1 MKKYIFLLLFIFI
14 AGCGNYRYARISYP
28 SVQPNQDMRDALASL
43 YVVVK
48 TKSNQKIKITNNLL
62 KSLIGGSHADINGLL
77 LAKGVA
83 KDFND
88 KGARVAAFRFLDA
101 KSMEFDLAGKIKPQG
116 ILEINL
122 SEPALSI
129 SEIEREV
136 EYYDR
141 KTKEKKKGKT
151 RVWIYEVTLNANLK
165 LIAFPGLMLLDK
177 WTAPIEYK
185 EEHNSK
191 DMNKEVWF
199 ERIQEKMFK
208 KVQNKFSSRYFGVP
222 VLKNRR
228 VFFKKKDKES
238 EKAYKFSQKKKW
250 NKAEAIWLKRIKEK
264 SDWRDINNMGVSKEL
279 KKEYSAAL
287 KYYRLAREK
296 SADDKEAK
304 GIRWKGIFKDID
316 FAVSGKIKPVKN
328 SFKWFDYKVAVLP
341 FSSEVVS
348 MDGPVMLRKMIF
360 EGLKESGY
368 DILTIEKTDALLR
381 EKGFS
386 DGGQLTRVDKKKI
399 CQWLNVDAL
408 VSANVTDFNDVMAGI
423 YNKRIVSGKVSFWS
437 LTDKRNIL
445 DLSEEVLKI
454 KMPKSFVKG
463 FLGQV
468 AKNWAEKLKNN
479 PLVYESLIFSRE
491 VVGRFPGLPR

>member
-1 MKKYIFLLLFIFI
+1 
-14 AGCGNYRYARISYP
+14 
-28 SVQPNQDMRDALASL
+28 SVP
-43 YVVVK
+43 
-48 TKSNQKIKITNNLL
+48 
-62 KSLIGGSHADINGLL
+62 IG
-77 LAKGVA
+77 
-83 KDFND
+83 
-88 KGARVAAFRFLDA
+88 
-101 KSMEFDLAGKIKPQG
+101 
-116 ILEINL
+116 
-122 SEPALSI
+122 
-129 SEIEREV
+129 
-136 EYYDR
+136 
-141 KTKEKKKGKT
+141 
-151 RVWIYEVTLNANLK
+151 
-165 LIAFPGLMLLDK
+165 
-177 WTAPIEYK
+177 YK
-185 EEHNSK
+185 EEFSSK
-191 DMNKEVWF
+191 DINKEFWF
-199 ERIQEKMFK
+199 ESIQEKMYK

-296 SADDKEAK
+296 SVDDKEAK

-479 PLVYESLIFSRE
+479 PLAYESLIFSRE